1 MTRVFIV
8 VIDSLGIGAL
18 PDADRFGDSG
28 ANTLLHIAQHGPLRI
43 PVLRQLGL
51 GRALAL
57 ACGQS
62 LPGIEEAPAIGAWAA
77 AREVSA
83 GKDTPSGHREMAG
96 VPVTTPWGMFP
107 QQADGH
113 CFPADLL
120 QRITERAGVSGW
132 LGDCH
137 ASGTDIITRLGERHI
152 ETGWPI
158 FYTSADSVFQVACH
172 ETAFGLERLYDLCRI
187 IREEIDP
194 LRIGRVIARPFAGA
208 DAASFKRTANRHDYT
223 MPPPFPTLLERQ
235 VKAGG
240 TVVSIGKIADIF
252 AHQGISQAVAAHGT
266 VDLMAATYEQVRSA
280 PDNSIVMTNLV
291 DFDQSFGHRRDATGY
306 AQELE
311 LLDGLLPNLLAGL
324 RSDDLLML
332 TADHGCDPTW
342 HGSDHTRE
350 YVPILLYGATVSPRS
365 LGVRPTFAD
374 LGQTAA
380 AWLGLAALDHGHN
393 MLA

>member
-28 ANTLLHIAQHGPLRI
+28 ANTLLHIAQHGPLQI

-62 LPGIEEAPAIGAWAA
+62 LPGIEQAPAIGAWAA

-83 GKDTPSGHREMAG
+83 GKDTPSGHWEMAG

-113 CFPADLL
+113 CFPPDLL
-120 QRITERAGVSGW
+120 QRIAERAGVSGW

-137 ASGTDIITRLGERHI
+137 ASGTDIIARLGERHI

-187 IREEIDP
+187 IRAEIDP
-194 LRIGRVIARPFAGA
+194 LRIGRVIARPFTGA

-223 MPPPFPTLLERQ
+223 MPPPSPTLLERQ
-235 VKAGG
+235 VRAGG

-266 VDLMAATYEQVRSA
+266 VDLTAATREQVRSA

-311 LLDGLLPNLLAGL
+311 LLDGLLPDLLAGL
-324 RSDDLLML
+324 RPDDLLML

-350 YVPILLYGATVSPRS
+350 YVPILLYGAAVSPRS

-380 AWLGLAALDHGHN
+380 AWLGLAALDHGHD